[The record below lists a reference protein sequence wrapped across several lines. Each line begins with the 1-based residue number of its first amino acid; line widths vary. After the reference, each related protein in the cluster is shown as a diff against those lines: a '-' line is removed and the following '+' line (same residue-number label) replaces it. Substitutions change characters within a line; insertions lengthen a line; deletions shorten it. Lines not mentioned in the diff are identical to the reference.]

1 MGQEERTACPLCDGS
16 GPPPAYIKYK
26 DCKEDGIIMTVEK
39 ASWDNKY
46 QQRRKKKKKHF
57 VEAEWKGQIITKWN
71 SYMLNTA
78 RKWQLREERK
88 KEISWT
94 HWNNFLSRYNFLEC
108 YQKLTIYELCHGEYF
123 TSLQVKM

>member
-46 QQRRKKKKKHF
+46 QQRRKKKRSIL
-57 VEAEWKGQIITKWN
+57 WK
-71 SYMLNTA
+71 LNG
-78 RKWQLREERK
+78 KDKLSQN
-88 KEISWT
+88 EI
-94 HWNNFLSRYNFLEC
+94 HIC
-108 YQKLTIYELCHGEYF
+108 
-123 TSLQVKM
+123 